1 MRRRT
6 IQLAK
11 TDPRASHLAIS
22 QGVGS
27 IHAPFSRSLYTIR
40 IQGCTPSQAN
50 IYIYIYTVRY
60 EGKKEEGVERNVR
73 TRHIS
78 KSVRSNLSRFDDG
91 ESKLPQI
98 ETEDERIER
107 SEWMGLKGYERASNR
122 EKLSRIA
129 RTLGR
134 VISEYRRGEVGS
146 RASERAGRGFDP
158 SSIKILSIF
167 RADPGDQ
174 TQFQSTS
181 PGREALNTSGASRR
195 DVMELMGKL
204 WMGPRN
210 SSCLAYKER

>member
-11 TDPRASHLAIS
+11 TDPRASHLTIS

-60 EGKKEEGVERNVR
+60 EGKEEEGVERNVR

-146 RASERAGRGFDP
+146 RASERASRAGIRSEFDKN
-158 SSIKILSIF
+158 SLDF
-167 RADPGDQ
+167 
-174 TQFQSTS
+174 
-181 PGREALNTSGASRR
+181 SRR
-195 DVMELMGKL
+195 SRGSNAVSVNFSRPGSLK
-204 WMGPRN
+204 
-210 SSCLAYKER
+210 YERRESARRYGTYGETLNGT

>member
-22 QGVGS
+22 QEVGS
-27 IHAPFSRSLYTIR
+27 IHALFSRSLYTIR
-40 IQGCTPSQAN
+40 IQSCTPGQTN
-50 IYIYIYTVRY
+50 IYIYIYTLY
-60 EGKKEEGVERNVR
+60 DMKAKKRREWRKGREMCARD
-73 TRHIS
+73 IS

-91 ESKLPQI
+91 ESKLPEI

-107 SEWMGLKGYERASNR
+107 SKWMGLRGYERASNR

-146 RASERAGRGFDP
+146 RASKRARWGFDS

-167 RADPGDQ
+167 RATADPGDQ

-181 PGREALNTSGASRR
+181 LGREALNTSGTSRR

-204 WMGPRN
+204 
-210 SSCLAYKER
+210 

>member
-1 MRRRT
+1 MKAKKRREWRKGREMC
-6 IQLAK
+6 AR
-11 TDPRASHLAIS
+11 D
-22 QGVGS
+22 
-27 IHAPFSRSLYTIR
+27 
-40 IQGCTPSQAN
+40 
-50 IYIYIYTVRY
+50 
-60 EGKKEEGVERNVR
+60 
-73 TRHIS
+73 IS

-107 SEWMGLKGYERASNR
+107 SKWMGLRGYERASNR

-146 RASERAGRGFDP
+146 RASKRARWGFDS

-167 RADPGDQ
+167 RATADPGDQ

-181 PGREALNTSGASRR
+181 LGREALNTSGTSRR

-204 WMGPRN
+204 
-210 SSCLAYKER
+210 

>member
-1 MRRRT
+1 MRRSHVLFIRFES
-6 IQLAK
+6 
-11 TDPRASHLAIS
+11 RAAH
-22 QGVGS
+22 
-27 IHAPFSRSLYTIR
+27 
-40 IQGCTPSQAN
+40 QARP
-50 IYIYIYTVRY
+50 IYIYIYTLY
-60 EGKKEEGVERNVR
+60 DMKAKKRREWRKGREMCARD
-73 TRHIS
+73 IS

-91 ESKLPQI
+91 ESKLPEI

-107 SEWMGLKGYERASNR
+107 SKWMGLRGYERASNR

-146 RASERAGRGFDP
+146 RASKRARWGFDS

-167 RADPGDQ
+167 RATADPGDQ

-181 PGREALNTSGASRR
+181 LGREALNTSGTSRR

-204 WMGPRN
+204 
-210 SSCLAYKER
+210 